1 MGLFNFGK
9 KEEKKEFVSKTVL
22 SENVNEALLK
32 VSKET
37 GLALSSLDFNVLSY
51 KTYIKLPNEDFKK
64 ADQKMIEDFEQYL
77 LNPECEIKQVYEIE
91 IIKYKPLN
99 NFELLGSM
107 KVNKNFTYAEFI
119 VSKKSVLKVNDIYG
133 KVKEELNKKKLK
145 NSLLINF
152 FNLMDEDIKKLQ
164 SIILIN
170 EKLNDDFTI
179 RLCRGLDPVKSTKG
193 EVLYHFREKKTNDN
207 KKILL
212 YPVMQGENLIEIILP
227 KNGKNGRNCKG
238 KILIEKM
245 PLEFEIPEISYDEQT
260 IEKRKENER
269 IVYIAKKN
277 GFITKDDDKFI
288 IKDEMEIKQINIKT
302 GDIENA
308 QESDVKI
315 NVKENDVLK
324 EAIADNMKVETTEL
338 YVKGNVGSNAKI
350 KAKKLEIN
358 GQTHQK
364 SSIIA
369 DNAFINIH
377 KGNLKAKKV
386 KINRLEGGIVKAENV
401 EIDLAFGGTVY
412 AKNIKINKMLSHNQ
426 FFASKLIIICEQKGE
441 ENLLSISPKKVL
453 EDVNVEKLKKKMI
466 EIEQNINLKTKEYT
480 RLKKIYFNNKKA
492 INEYKKI
499 YLTNKKKN
507 IKTSA
512 SVINKIKEFQKS
524 IKQIESVKEQIAGL
538 ENDKKVILDNLDYL
552 QSEIYN
558 AKILS
563 NTPWKNFNR
572 ILFEMIEP
580 PVKYVYDTKGDE
592 GKCGFKLKFNN
603 ESIYITKIKVEDDIC
618 N

>member
-119 VSKKSVLKVNDIYG
+119 VSKKSVLKVNDIYE

-164 SIILIN
+164 SIILIS

-179 RLCRGLDPVKSTKG
+179 KLCRGLDPVKSIKG

-512 SVINKIKEFQKS
+512 SVINKIKEFQKL
-524 IKQIESVKEQIAGL
+524 IKQIESFKEQIAGL